1 MVVVMNDLKPI
12 GHAEALDE
20 IPDAPASIEFRGMA
34 LDRRSAIYRSRTGL
48 LLCDADKTMLGA
60 IGDVG
65 PHHVRELFEPR
76 RTTCELLADSRAFAA
91 LNADFFFERATI
103 LTLEWQWRRPP
114 GLVLGLVVRR
124 LQPQD
129 PLGHVPAK
137 LRREIERQAINGEV
151 WAGFVARGTA
161 VSFAYVA
168 TTTETLADISID
180 TLAEWRG
187 VGIGRNVASF
197 LVGRVVALG
206 KTPVWGATVDNA
218 ASLALASSLGF
229 TRPAGELFVHEA

>member
-1 MVVVMNDLKPI
+1 MHELI
-12 GHAEALDE
+12 AISHAEALDE
-20 IPDAPASIEFRGMA
+20 IPDAPASLEFRGMA
-34 LDRRSAIYRSRTGL
+34 LDRCSTIYRSRTGL
-48 LLCDADKTMLGA
+48 LLCDADETLLGA
-60 IGDVG
+60 IGEVR
-65 PHHVRELFEPR
+65 PQHARELFEPR
-76 RTTCELLADSRAFAA
+76 RITCELLADSRAFAA
-91 LNADFFFERATI
+91 LNADFVFERATI
-103 LTLEWQWRRPP
+103 LTLERQWRRPP
-114 GLVLGLVVRR
+114 GLVLGLVVRS

-129 PLGHVPAK
+129 PLWHVPAK
-137 LRREIERQAINGEV
+137 LRTEIERQALNGEV

-187 VGIGRNVASF
+187 IGIGRNVASF

-206 KTPVWGATVDNA
+206 KAPVWGATVDNA
-218 ASLALASSLGF
+218 ASLALAASLGF